1 LSGKLT
7 QADKLSVLHLDHSTE
22 AGGAELALIRLVNC
36 SDAWNPAI
44 LLPNQAAADLGV
56 FDRVQDLSTVREV
69 GPPQTPGMSSGTSP
83 LRVFGYLRQV
93 IGQALA
99 IRRSSE
105 FCDADVI
112 HANTSRTSLYG
123 ALACVG
129 TGKRLV
135 IHLRDHVSAESLG
148 RIGFWAFKYVVLKRA
163 NGLIGNSKSTLE
175 TATAHIGSRSMHTAV
190 IPSPIGI
197 SVTRGVEDAV
207 VAAPADASL
216 KVGMIARIDPWKGQ
230 SLLLKAFA
238 KAFPDGKDQLFFFG
252 GSLFGH
258 EQYSADLISEVE
270 NLGLVGRV
278 HFMGHVDDI
287 SSAIKQL
294 DVCVQASTRPEP
306 LGQNVLQYLAS
317 GRCVIAADE
326 GGPVEWIRHE
336 KNGLLF
342 KARDY
347 ESLSAALS
355 VVASDRPLM
364 TRLQRAA
371 PETPGLLSDSQVAQA
386 HGRVFRDVAN
396 AG

>member
-1 LSGKLT
+1 
-7 QADKLSVLHLDHSTE
+7 
-22 AGGAELALIRLVNC
+22 
-36 SDAWNPAI
+36 
-44 LLPNQAAADLGV
+44 
-56 FDRVQDLSTVREV
+56 
-69 GPPQTPGMSSGTSP
+69 MSSDGSL

-93 IGQALA
+93 SGQAIA
-99 IRRSSE
+99 IRRSPE
-105 FCDADVI
+105 FRDADVI

-135 IHLRDHVSAESLG
+135 IHLRDHVSIESLG
-148 RIGFWAFKYVVLKRA
+148 RIGFWAFKYVALRRA

-175 TATAHIGSRSMHTAV
+175 TATAHIGARSMSTAV

-197 SVTRGVEDAV
+197 SVTREEEDGFASRTD
-207 VAAPADASL
+207 APL

-238 KAFPDGKDQLFFFG
+238 KAFPDGEEQLFFFG

-258 EQYSADLISEVE
+258 EQYSIDLDSEVE
-270 NLGLVGRV
+270 DLGLVGRV

-294 DVCVQASTRPEP
+294 DVCVQASIRPEP

-326 GGPVEWIRHE
+326 GGPVEWITHE

-355 VVASDRPLM
+355 MVASDRSLM
-364 TRLQRAA
+364 RRLQRAA
-371 PETPGLLSDSQVAQA
+371 PDTSGLLSDIQVAQA
-386 HGRVFRDVAN
+386 HGRVFRDVAVR
-396 AG
+396 AELHQSESSDAVTRSE